1 MLLNKYLDSGLNDMK
16 CRNVGIEYKQTYLV
30 VESGIDTPMT
40 SICPL
45 MGRPNVR
52 PETPRKTPVSTCLKL
67 TVSSLGHASPE
78 QITFHTSP
86 VSPSPNKEIYYFM
99 IY

>member
-1 MLLNKYLDSGLNDMK
+1 M
-16 CRNVGIEYKQTYLV
+16 
-30 VESGIDTPMT
+30 VESGIDTPIT

-45 MGRPNVR
+45 IGRPNVR
-52 PETPRKTPVSTCLKL
+52 PDTPRNTPVSTCLKL

-86 VSPSPNKEIYYFM
+86 VSPSPN
-99 IY
+99 

>member
-1 MLLNKYLDSGLNDMK
+1 MNNIK
-16 CRNVGIEYKQTYLV
+16 TYFV
-30 VESGIDTPMT
+30 VESGIDTPIT

-45 MGRPNVR
+45 IGRPNVR

-86 VSPSPNKEIYYFM
+86 VSPSPNNKQNIVV
-99 IY
+99 